1 MRLGTLGP
9 ATTLSATAFGTTI
22 LNAMQFPA
30 ERHPQA
36 PRASTASLQPLSFRP
51 GTAMRRRQLVA
62 GLAASLGSV
71 GWSRASGRIKLTVA
85 AFPLVDEIVK
95 AALPGF
101 RQRHPQVDVAVV
113 SRQYV
118 DHHTAMTTALSTSVY
133 LPDVMAL
140 EASYVGR
147 FSQGEGLED
156 LSKAPYDMERL
167 ATLFVP
173 YAFDQTRNRRG
184 ARVAVP
190 TDIGPGTML
199 YRTDLLRKA
208 GLGEA
213 DLTPSWEAYVAA
225 GVKIKA
231 TTGAYL
237 IGNAQS
243 VKDIVIRSGLRPGEG
258 LYFDKDSNVLVNS
271 PRFRRAFELARE
283 VRRRKLD
290 AKVNAWSNE
299 WAEGFRRGTLATDLT
314 GAWMVG
320 QMATWVAPTTKGLW
334 RAAQLPENTFVGYG
348 GTFYAI
354 PRRANP
360 ANKPLAWELIQ
371 WLTLNPQLQ
380 LAAFKSQ
387 DAFPALLETH
397 QDPFF
402 DGPVAFLGDQPARQ
416 LWRDA
421 ARRITATQVHKQTNF
436 ADEVIGTELDNV
448 LDRGK
453 DIGSA
458 LADAQRLLE
467 RRARR

>member
-1 MRLGTLGP
+1 MR
-9 ATTLSATAFGTTI
+9 ATPSQLHKTSMTQL
-22 LNAMQFPA
+22 
-30 ERHPQA
+30 A
-36 PRASTASLQPLSFRP
+36 PRDATVN
-51 GTAMRRRQLVA
+51 RRQAMAAVT
-62 GLAASLGSV
+62 AASLVTSDGV
-71 GWSRASGRIKLTVA
+71 FASGRRKLTVA
-85 AFPLVDEIVK
+85 AFPLVDEIVRS
-95 AALPGF
+95 ALPLW
-101 RQRHPQVDVAVV
+101 RQRHPSVEVEVV
-113 SRQYV
+113 SRQYA

-147 FSQGEGLED
+147 FSQGYGLED
-156 LSKAPYDMERL
+156 LSQAPYALEQL
-167 ATLFVP
+167 ADRFVP

-190 TDIGPGTML
+190 TDIGPGTLL
-199 YRTDLLRKA
+199 YRTDLLTRA
-208 GLGEA
+208 GLSDA
-213 DLTPSWEAYVAA
+213 DLTQSWEAYVAA

-231 TTGAYL
+231 ATGAYL

-258 LYFDKDSNVLVNS
+258 LYFDKDSRVLVEA

-354 PRRANP
+354 PRRA
-360 ANKPLAWELIQ
+360 KPEQKTLAWEFIQ
-371 WLTLNPQLQ
+371 LLTLDPALQ

-387 DAFPALLETH
+387 DAFPALLQTH
-397 QDPFF
+397 QDAFF
-402 DGPVAFLGDQPARQ
+402 DGPVAFLGDQPARR

-421 ARRITATQVHKQTNF
+421 ARRITATQVHKQANF

-448 LDRGK
+448 LDHGK
-453 DIGSA
+453 DIATA
-458 LADAQRLLE
+458 LADARRLLE
-467 RRARR
+467 RRAHR